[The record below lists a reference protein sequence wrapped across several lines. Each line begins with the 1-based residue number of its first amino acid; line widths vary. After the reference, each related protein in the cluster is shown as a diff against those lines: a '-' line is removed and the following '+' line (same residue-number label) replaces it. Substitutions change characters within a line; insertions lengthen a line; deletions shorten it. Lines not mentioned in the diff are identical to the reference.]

1 VTRNGGVFLSPGNLR
16 ITPDQLPEKV
26 KDLLTNKVDKT
37 VFIKSDA
44 RARYGVVEDVVDN
57 VRAAGVDQIGLITE
71 LIPVKNNKATPINAG
86 GQ

>member
-1 VTRNGGVFLSPGNLR
+1 M
-16 ITPDQLPEKV
+16 
-26 KDLLTNKVDKT
+26 DKT

-71 LIPVKNNKATPINAG
+71 LIPVKSERNPDQRRRDSKKQFFGYSVLGPGTEDWP
-86 GQ
+86 

>member
-1 VTRNGGVFLSPGNLR
+1 MSRV
-16 ITPDQLPEKV
+16 TPDQLPEKV

-71 LIPVKNNKATPINAG
+71 LIPVKNKNSATPINAG
-86 GQ
+86 GN